1 LKTGLFISLLNPA
14 IAIIVACA
22 FLLLW
27 LYQRQRRHLAVLAVG
42 YTASAIGFL
51 LQYFT
56 LPVGLPLSR
65 LISAISFAV
74 AMSCVV
80 GAVLASR
87 DRKVPYAV
95 MGLLSAAGIAAFCWF
110 MFVVPDLVGRIY
122 ALNFAFGGITLVA
135 AIGLGRIRQKAPL
148 DRILLALSLLST
160 LNLLVRPVL
169 IISLQ
174 GGYATYEGLY
184 DSLYWTTAV
193 FSHAIV
199 SLLLAFTLFAAAALD
214 VMRELRAET
223 NADSLSGLLN
233 RRGFERAAT
242 GALSQHASEGLPAA
256 IVITDLDHFKAVND
270 VFGHA
275 VGDRVIIAFAEL
287 LRSAA
292 TGNGIAGRLG
302 GEEFAV
308 LLPATDLAAAR
319 LFAEGVR
326 MAFSNVA
333 LRNVPEQVLVTASF
347 GVASLSGTES
357 LSDLLGRADAALY
370 SAKKA
375 GRDRVR
381 LSYQYAAEQK
391 PGAAM
396 AERRRHRSG

>member
-14 IAIIVACA
+14 IALIVACA

-27 LYQRQRRHLAVLAVG
+27 LYQRQRRHLAVLALG
-42 YTASAIGFL
+42 YAASSVGFL

-56 LPVGLPLSR
+56 LPAGLPVSR

-74 AMSCVV
+74 AVSCVA

-87 DRKVPYAV
+87 GRKVPYAAMSV
-95 MGLLSAAGIAAFCWF
+95 LSAAGIAAFCWF
-110 MFVVPDLVGRIY
+110 MFVVPDLTGRIY
-122 ALNFAFGGITLVA
+122 ALNFAFGAITLVA
-135 AIGLGRIRQKAPL
+135 AIGLGRVPQKAPL
-148 DRILLALSLLST
+148 DRILLALSLLSA

-169 IISLQ
+169 IITLQ
-174 GGYATYEGLY
+174 GGGYASYDGLY

-193 FSHAIV
+193 FSHAVV
-199 SLLLAFTLFAAAALD
+199 SLLVAFTLFAAAALD

-223 NADSLSGLLN
+223 NTDPLSGLLN

-242 GALSQHASEGLPAA
+242 DALSRHARQGIPAA
-256 IVITDLDHFKAVND
+256 IVITDLDHFKSVND
-270 VFGHA
+270 MFGHA
-275 VGDRVIIAFAEL
+275 VGDKVIVAFAEL

-292 TGNGIAGRLG
+292 EGNGIAGRLG

-308 LLPATDLAAAR
+308 LLTASDLAAAR

-326 MAFSNVA
+326 LAFSSAA
-333 LRNVPEQVLVTASF
+333 LRDVPDQVHVTASF

-357 LSDLLGRADAALY
+357 LSELLSRADTALY
-370 SAKKA
+370 NAKKA

-381 LSYQYAAEQK
+381 LSHQHLSSVAT
-391 PGAAM
+391 G
-396 AERRRHRSG
+396 H